1 MRVPVEAAVQHAI
14 GAPSPQEIAEQ
25 DLTGDAL
32 LAHELHQQVSTTG
45 HACHCNGRGLYV
57 HNICR
62 MRNAVSITCA
72 TNKVTLALDL
82 SPAFRG
88 SHDIGPSEF
97 DVITMHSLPAAIG
110 NDVNVYLL
118 SYFKASVQNQNF
130 NVDEYHKSTLLTDI
144 GIIIQMEDDFLQ
156 PKDELN
162 DEGWEAV
169 LPKKKRQGART
180 GAGRGNAPGPQG
192 RIGRARIR

>member
-1 MRVPVEAAVQHAI
+1 MPVEAAVQHAI

-32 LAHELHQQVSTTG
+32 LAHELHQ
-45 HACHCNGRGLYV
+45 
-57 HNICR
+57 
-62 MRNAVSITCA
+62 
-72 TNKVTLALDL
+72 
-82 SPAFRG
+82 
-88 SHDIGPSEF
+88 
-97 DVITMHSLPAAIG
+97 
-110 NDVNVYLL
+110 
-118 SYFKASVQNQNF
+118 
-130 NVDEYHKSTLLTDI
+130 
-144 GIIIQMEDDFLQ
+144 QMEDDFLQ